1 MISCVLFLD
10 VHMLNGSRMDLQRF
24 GMDFHGFAWILHGF
38 GMDLAAIRSIIAAAA
53 GTGRTP
59 GRIN

>member
-1 MISCVLFLD
+1 
-10 VHMLNGSRMDLQRF
+10 MDLHGFGMRF
-24 GMDFHGFAWILHGF
+24 GLDLSGF